1 MPNRILGVFVNVLL
15 PLLIGVVTV
24 GLFLLFMPQDATR
37 LFYTN
42 LGVTLWLE
50 MVFWAYM
57 GLLRMET
64 KGVSVPFLAFLGVGA
79 FFYMFCAGIWMLGYS
94 LFLPE
99 VLGYNVYLA
108 LHIVM
113 LVVWMVVGT
122 LMAQRDNAYHE
133 RVEQLGQDA
142 RSLDYF
148 IQEMNVLYMRYR
160 DVLSAKDAIALGGD
174 DALEV
179 LRNRMRGL
187 TASVLEGDSA
197 RARLSALLE
206 EGEICVAKL
215 ESAGDVEE
223 VRRMNLKVQQ
233 FSRRA
238 VNELELLKRLHKK

>member
-1 MPNRILGVFVNVLL
+1 
-15 PLLIGVVTV
+15 
-24 GLFLLFMPQDATR
+24 
-37 LFYTN
+37 
-42 LGVTLWLE
+42 
-50 MVFWAYM
+50 
-57 GLLRMET
+57 
-64 KGVSVPFLAFLGVGA
+64 
-79 FFYMFCAGIWMLGYS
+79 
-94 LFLPE
+94 
-99 VLGYNVYLA
+99 
-108 LHIVM
+108 
-113 LVVWMVVGT
+113 
-122 LMAQRDNAYHE
+122 
-133 RVEQLGQDA
+133 
-142 RSLDYF
+142 
-148 IQEMNVLYMRYR
+148 MNVLYMRYR